1 MITVPL
7 ISFYYE
13 LLIVI
18 NMIISW
24 SHARHLNKH
33 HDEVSYKGVVLNI
46 REMICLATEVKIGC
60 SKTD

>member
-33 HDEVSYKGVVLNI
+33 HDEASYKGGG
-46 REMICLATEVKIGC
+46 TKY
-60 SKTD
+60 